1 MAGFLAQNPWVL
13 TFGLLGN
20 MISFLVYLAPVPT
33 FVRVVKKKSTEGFQS
48 YPYMVSLI
56 SAMIWIYYASL
67 KSNEYLLITI
77 NSFGCVTETI
87 YIAIFIAYAPK
98 QVKMPTLRLVILLNF
113 GGFCLILLVS
123 HYFLKGA
130 KRLEVLGWL
139 CDAFAVGVFA
149 APLSIM
155 RVVIR
160 TKSVE
165 FMPVYLSLF
174 LTVSAIAWLLYG
186 ILSKDFYIA
195 GPNVIGVILGAAQ
208 IVVYV
213 IYKKCETVIEEP
225 NKVPEFSVDIV
236 KLSKITASEAE
247 LLIEYSSQLIIVI
260 YLMFVLF
267 KYAYAKVDRTHAT
280 GWIPQGP
287 MYGGYSNQGQ
297 RKKLTFLVKLVM
309 AFHITWAFSFGI
321 LGNLVSVLVS
331 LAPLATFYQIYRRKS
346 SEGFQSIPYVIGM
359 FSAMLWLFYAI
370 FKKDATL
377 LITINIFTFCMQTG
391 YIIVYFLYATKK
403 DRILTTKLVLL
414 FDVFGFGVICLLSLF
429 LTKGEKR
436 IAVLGWICMIFA
448 LCVFVAPLGIMK
460 KVIQTK
466 SVEFM
471 PFYLSFFLTLSA
483 VMWFFYGF
491 LMKDLFVAVPNTL
504 GFLFGVAQ
512 MSLYAVYKNYKKKLP
527 AVAEVLEPQLQEL
540 SEHIVDVVKLSAM
553 VCPHELISA
562 VMVNIN
568 MGTEKVEVENER
580 GEWTCT
586 LLFQGTRITVTT
598 QKKQKPSYPP
608 S

>member
-1 MAGFLAQNPWVL
+1 M
-13 TFGLLGN
+13 GN
-20 MISFLVYLAPVPT
+20 ILEYCRPT

-155 RVVIR
+155 
-160 TKSVE
+160 
-165 FMPVYLSLF
+165 
-174 LTVSAIAWLLYG
+174 
-186 ILSKDFYIA
+186 
-195 GPNVIGVILGAAQ
+195 
-208 IVVYV
+208 
-213 IYKKCETVIEEP
+213 
-225 NKVPEFSVDIV
+225 
-236 KLSKITASEAE
+236 
-247 LLIEYSSQLIIVI
+247 
-260 YLMFVLF
+260 
-267 KYAYAKVDRTHAT
+267 
-280 GWIPQGP
+280 
-287 MYGGYSNQGQ
+287 
-297 RKKLTFLVKLVM
+297 
-309 AFHITWAFSFGI
+309 
-321 LGNLVSVLVS
+321 
-331 LAPLATFYQIYRRKS
+331 
-346 SEGFQSIPYVIGM
+346 
-359 FSAMLWLFYAI
+359 
-370 FKKDATL
+370 
-377 LITINIFTFCMQTG
+377 
-391 YIIVYFLYATKK
+391 
-403 DRILTTKLVLL
+403 
-414 FDVFGFGVICLLSLF
+414 
-429 LTKGEKR
+429 
-436 IAVLGWICMIFA
+436 
-448 LCVFVAPLGIMK
+448 K

-568 MGTEKVEVENER
+568 MGTEKVEVENEVIK
-580 GEWTCT
+580 EE
-586 LLFQGTRITVTT
+586 ITKV
-598 QKKQKPSYPP
+598 
-608 S
+608 